1 MGCAGKTSLMTI
13 DLEWSEEEEEGGKER
28 RQENINRAWLLGAWR
43 RTRIAQAGIQRSE
56 AFIYSTS
63 LGWTEHLEHTVRF
76 LPFSQALL
84 LLSQAL

>member
-1 MGCAGKTSLMTI
+1 MTI

-63 LGWTEHLEHTVRF
+63 FLIASLGWTEHLEHTVPF

-84 LLSQAL
+84 LFSQAL